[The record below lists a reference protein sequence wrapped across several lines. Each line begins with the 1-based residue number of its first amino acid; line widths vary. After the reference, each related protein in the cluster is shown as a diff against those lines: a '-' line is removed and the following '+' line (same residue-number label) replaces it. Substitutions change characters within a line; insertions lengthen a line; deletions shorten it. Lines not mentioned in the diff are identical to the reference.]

1 MEWSARESERGRR
14 REGKAAAFKCQEDV
28 DGNDCKERRQ
38 AGARESMLVVYFKLN
53 LCGDGVRQF
62 SGTRSSRS
70 HSPTGPQIEGCT
82 YRDQLKF
89 ARTLQA
95 G

>member
-38 AGARESMLVVYFKLN
+38 AGARESMLVCIL
-53 LCGDGVRQF
+53 
-62 SGTRSSRS
+62 SSIS
-70 HSPTGPQIEGCT
+70 AATASDNSVAQGHLIVTPPLGH
-82 YRDQLKF
+82 K
-89 ARTLQA
+89 
-95 G
+95 